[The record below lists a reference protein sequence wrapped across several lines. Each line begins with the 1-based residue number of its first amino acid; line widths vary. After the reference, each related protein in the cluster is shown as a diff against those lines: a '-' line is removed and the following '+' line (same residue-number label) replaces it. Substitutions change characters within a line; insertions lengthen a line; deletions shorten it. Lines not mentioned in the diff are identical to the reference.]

1 MYMIAD
7 LRIKYLARFETDIEL
22 DLDVEVRVL
31 NKLSRGVT
39 TSVKIDFTF

>member
-31 NKLSRGVT
+31 NKSRGVT